1 MISGVAFQTK
11 ARTVDHLGR
20 EQIADTPTAISE
32 LWKNAFDA
40 YARNV
45 ALNIFDGDQPIAVI
59 DDDGHGMNRDEFV
72 NRWLV
77 VGTESKATTDR
88 TPIDDRNG
96 LFARARQGQKGI
108 GRLSCANLGPV
119 LLLVSKRRSQPFVA
133 ALLDW
138 RLFEN
143 PFLNLSDVRI
153 PVVEFGHKEELFDQL
168 PGLVAGLERN
178 LADPE
183 DEERS
188 TRLEAAWTAYD
199 AHYRSEVD
207 EGVSNKLLAPSE
219 DLRSTIGSLNFGVR
233 HVENWP
239 VWNGESDHGTA
250 LLVSGIN

>member
-1 MISGVAFQTK
+1 MISSVPFQTK

-45 ALNIFDGDQPIAVI
+45 ALNIFDGAQPVAVI
-59 DDDGHGMNRDEFV
+59 DDDGHGMSRDEFV

-77 VGTESKATTDR
+77 VGTESKATADQ

-96 LFARARQGQKGI
+96 LYLRTRQGQKGI

-119 LLLVSKRRSQPFVA
+119 LLLVSKRRDQPFVA

-143 PFLNLSDVRI
+143 PFLNLSDIRI
-153 PVVEFGHKEELFDQL
+153 PVIEFDARDGLFNQL
-168 PGLVAGLERN
+168 PELVAALEGN
-178 LADPE
+178 LADP
-183 DEERS
+183 DDNERS
-188 TRLEAAWTAYD
+188 KRLEAAWSAYD
-199 AHYRSEVD
+199 
-207 EGVSNKLLAPSE
+207 
-219 DLRSTIGSLNFGVR
+219 
-233 HVENWP
+233 
-239 VWNGESDHGTA
+239 
-250 LLVSGIN
+250 